1 MHTVE
6 QAKSLWCPLVRT
18 ARRESEKPYNPHSK
32 ASQGDTFVVGG
43 CNTDALEG
51 TRIPLSCR
59 CIGDAC
65 AMWRWGEFTTVSR
78 DEVVA
83 DQSLGPGGKR
93 VIQVASSVP
102 VAGYCGL
109 AGRPEVAP

>member
-6 QAKSLWCPLVRT
+6 QAKSLWCPLVRHGST
-18 ARRESEKPYNPHSK
+18 H
-32 ASQGDTFVVGG
+32 
-43 CNTDALEG
+43 
-51 TRIPLSCR
+51 
-59 CIGDAC
+59 CIGDHC

-83 DQSLGPGGKR
+83 DPSLGPGGKR
-93 VIQVASSVP
+93 VIQVAASAP

-109 AGRPEVAP
+109 AGKPEVAP